1 MTSLPNNSP
10 KLFSETSVR
19 VNVYFK
25 VDHFTI
31 MTSNYDDHGKVK
43 NPKCTRKRMAS
54 LFRPCIGNVRIYK
67 LYMSCIDLCCLHV
80 LV

>member
-1 MTSLPNNSP
+1 MISLPNNSP

-43 NPKCTRKRMAS
+43 KPKCPRKRMT
-54 LFRPCIGNVRIYK
+54 L
-67 LYMSCIDLCCLHV
+67 
-80 LV
+80 